1 MRSARGLAVRED
13 IAINAERLLGEIEHI
28 SGFSDVPAP
37 AVTRILYTPT
47 DMAARRYLKQLA
59 DAAGLPWREDALGN
73 WFVRLQGTEPDL
85 PAVATGS
92 HIDAIPYAGKYDGVV
107 GVLGGL
113 EALRAIQEAGVAPR
127 RSLELIMFT
136 AEEPTRF
143 GVGCLGSRGMAG
155 LMPWD
160 ALRALRDT
168 NGVSL
173 EQARADAGYTG
184 ELESVELSPGAY
196 AYFVELHIEQ
206 GPFLEAA
213 NREIGIV
220 TDIVASTTVRVT
232 LTGEGG
238 HAGTVPMPERND
250 ALAAAA
256 ELALLAEKAASFR
269 SRGLAVATVGML
281 DVHPGASNSIP
292 SRVDLTLDVRSREMR
307 VRDAMLEEIHT
318 GLKALARSRRVQP
331 EWQVLNHDPAC
342 QSDPRILAAIA
353 RSAEARG
360 YAHLSLVSRAYHDTV
375 FMARHFPAAMIFIP
389 CYEGY
394 SHRPEEFAAPEHIV
408 AGTETLAS
416 TLVELAML

>member
-1 MRSARGLAVRED
+1 MRSARGLVRED
-13 IAINAERLLGEIEHI
+13 IAINAERLLSEIEHI

-59 DAAGLPWREDALGN
+59 DEAGLSWREDALGN
-73 WFVRLQGTEPDL
+73 WFVRLQGAEPDL

-113 EALRAIQEAGVAPR
+113 ETLRAIREAGITLR

-155 LMPWD
+155 LMAWD
-160 ALRALRDT
+160 AMRALQDA

-184 ELESVELSPGAY
+184 ELESVELSPDAY

-213 NREIGIV
+213 DREIGIV

-256 ELALLAEKAASFR
+256 ELVLLAEKAASFR

-292 SRVDLTLDVRSREMR
+292 SRVDLTLDVRAREMR
-307 VRDAMLEEIHT
+307 VRDAMLEEIRT
-318 GLKALARSRRVQP
+318 GLKALARSRRVQH

-389 CYEGY
+389 CHEGY

-416 TLVELAML
+416 TLVDLAML

>member
-1 MRSARGLAVRED
+1 MRGNITL
-13 IAINAERLLGEIEHI
+13 NAERLLGEIEHI
-28 SGFSDVPAP
+28 SRFSDVPVP
-37 AVTRILYTPT
+37 AVTRILYTPA
-47 DMAARRYLKQLA
+47 DMAARRYLQQLA
-59 DAAGLPWREDALGN
+59 DTAGLPWREDALGN
-73 WFVRLQGTEPDL
+73 WFVRLQGAEPDL

-92 HIDAIPYAGKYDGVV
+92 HIDAIPHAGRYDGVV

-113 EALRAIQEAGVAPR
+113 EALRAIQEAGITPR

-160 ALRALRDT
+160 AMRTLQDAD
-168 NGVSL
+168 GVSL
-173 EQARADAGYTG
+173 EQARANAGYTG
-184 ELESVELSPGAY
+184 SLESVELAPDAY
-196 AYFVELHIEQ
+196 AGFVELHIEQ

-213 NREIGIV
+213 DREIGIV
-220 TDIVASTTVRVT
+220 TGIVASTTVRVT
-232 LTGEGG
+232 LRGEGG

-256 ELALLAEKAASFR
+256 ELVLLAEKAANFQT
-269 SRGLAVATVGML
+269 RGVAVATVGML

-292 SRVDLTLDVRSREMR
+292 SRVSLTLDVRAREMQL
-307 VRDAMLEEIHT
+307 RDTMLEEIRT
-318 GLKALARSRRVQP
+318 GLMALARSRRIQY

-342 QSDPRILAAIA
+342 QSDPRILAAIS

-375 FMARHFPAAMIFIP
+375 FMAQRFPAAMIFIP
-389 CYEGY
+389 CHEGY

-408 AGTETLAS
+408 AGAETLAS
-416 TLVELAML
+416 TLVELAAQ

>member
-1 MRSARGLAVRED
+1 MRGNITL
-13 IAINAERLLGEIEHI
+13 NAERLLGEIEHI
-28 SGFSDVPAP
+28 SRFSDVPAP
-37 AVTRILYTPT
+37 AVTRILYTPA
-47 DMAARRYLKQLA
+47 DMAARRYLQQLA
-59 DAAGLPWREDALGN
+59 DTAGLPWREDALGN
-73 WFVRLQGTEPDL
+73 WFVRLQGAEPDL

-92 HIDAIPYAGKYDGVV
+92 HIDAIPHAGRYDGIV

-113 EALRAIQEAGVAPR
+113 EALRAIQEAGITPR

-160 ALRALRDT
+160 AMRALQDAD
-168 NGVSL
+168 GVSL

-184 ELESVELSPGAY
+184 SLESVELAPDAY
-196 AYFVELHIEQ
+196 ACFVELHIEQ

-213 NREIGIV
+213 GREIGIV
-220 TDIVASTTVRVT
+220 TDIVASTTVRAT
-232 LTGEGG
+232 LRGDGG

-256 ELALLAEKAASFR
+256 ELVLLAEKAANFQT
-269 SRGLAVATVGML
+269 RGVAVATVGML

-292 SRVDLTLDVRSREMR
+292 SRVSLTLDVRAREMPL
-307 VRDAMLEEIHT
+307 RDAMLEEIRT
-318 GLKALARSRRVQP
+318 GLTALARSRRVQY

-342 QSDPRILAAIA
+342 QSDPRILAAIS

-360 YAHLSLVSRAYHDTV
+360 YAHLPLVSRAYHDTV

-389 CYEGY
+389 CHEGY

-408 AGTETLAS
+408 AGAETLAS
-416 TLVELAML
+416 TLVELAAW

>member
-1 MRSARGLAVRED
+1 MRENITL
-13 IAINAERLLGEIEHI
+13 NAERLLGEIEHI
-28 SGFSDVPAP
+28 SQFSDVPAP
-37 AVTRILYTPT
+37 AVTRILYTPA
-47 DMAARRYLKQLA
+47 DMAARRYLQQLA
-59 DAAGLPWREDALGN
+59 DTAGLPWREDALGN
-73 WFVRLQGTEPDL
+73 WFVRLPGAEPDL

-92 HIDAIPYAGKYDGVV
+92 HIDAIPHAGRYDGVV

-113 EALRAIQEAGVAPR
+113 EALRAIQEAGITPR

-143 GVGCLGSRGMAG
+143 GMGCLGSRGMAG

-160 ALRALRDT
+160 AMRTLQDAD
-168 NGVSL
+168 GVSL
-173 EQARADAGYTG
+173 EQARANAGYTG
-184 ELESVELSPGAY
+184 SLESVELAPDAY
-196 AYFVELHIEQ
+196 ACFVELHIEQ

-213 NREIGIV
+213 DREIGIV
-220 TDIVASTTVRVT
+220 TGIVASTTVRVT
-232 LTGEGG
+232 LRGEGG

-256 ELALLAEKAASFR
+256 ELVLLAEQSANFQT
-269 SRGLAVATVGML
+269 RGVAVATVGML

-292 SRVDLTLDVRSREMR
+292 SRVSLTLDVRAPEMQL
-307 VRDAMLEEIHT
+307 RDTMLEEIRT
-318 GLKALARSRRVQP
+318 GLMALARSRRIQY

-342 QSDPRILAAIA
+342 QSDPRILAAIS

-375 FMARHFPAAMIFIP
+375 FMAQRFPAAMIFIP
-389 CYEGY
+389 CHEGY

-408 AGTETLAS
+408 AGVETLAS
-416 TLVELAML
+416 TLVELAAW

>member
-1 MRSARGLAVRED
+1 MRGD
-13 IAINAERLLGEIEHI
+13 ITINAERLLGEIEHI
-28 SGFSDVPAP
+28 SRFSDVPAP

-47 DMAARRYLKQLA
+47 DMAARHYLKQLA

-92 HIDAIPYAGKYDGVV
+92 HIDAIPHAGRYDGVV

-113 EALRAIQEAGVAPR
+113 EVLRAIREAGTTLR

-155 LMPWD
+155 QMAWD
-160 ALRALRDT
+160 AMRSLQDVD
-168 NGVSL
+168 GVSL
-173 EQARADAGYTG
+173 EQARADAGYAG
-184 ELESVELSPGAY
+184 ELESVELSSDAY

-213 NREIGIV
+213 DREIGIV
-220 TDIVASTTVRVT
+220 TDIVASTTVQVV
-232 LTGEGG
+232 LGGDGG

-256 ELALLAEKAASFR
+256 ELILLAEKAAGFQ
-269 SRGLAVATVGML
+269 SRGVAVATVGML

-292 SRVDLTLDVRSREMR
+292 SRVRLTLDVRAREMQ

-318 GLKALARSRRVQP
+318 GLKALARSRRVQC
-331 EWQVLNHDPAC
+331 EWRVLNHDPAC
-342 QSDPRILAAIA
+342 RSDPRILEAIA
-353 RSAEARG
+353 RSAEALG
-360 YAHLSLVSRAYHDTV
+360 HAHLSLVSRAYHDTV
-375 FMARHFPAAMIFIP
+375 FMAQRFPAAMIFIP
-389 CYEGY
+389 CHEGY

-408 AGTETLAS
+408 AGAETLAS
-416 TLVELAML
+416 TLVELAAL